1 MEDSPDKDA
10 RAKAFADKLT
20 ELRASEK
27 AESSETKVAK
37 TPAEVTKEEQAKKF
51 AGKLSTYRGADQVGL
66 LNLESIAEKIGE
78 VDPKTKKF
86 IDKHTCS
93 KKFQKKQIQ
102 AVKTTIKEHKE
113 KKKDENCLCNE
124 EKT

>member
-51 AGKLSTYRGADQVGL
+51 AGKLSTYRGADKVGL
-66 LNLESIAEKIGE
+66 LNLESIAEQIGE
-78 VDPKTKKF
+78 IDP
-86 IDKHTCS
+86 
-93 KKFQKKQIQ
+93 
-102 AVKTTIKEHKE
+102 
-113 KKKDENCLCNE
+113 
-124 EKT
+124 